1 MNYKSSILSMTFSL
15 IIFANLMAQDSLKVG
30 NTNDTYKN
38 NSLKLSFEIPTGW
51 TCITT
56 KDEFENI
63 KLSDERLNLGVY
75 NSNAIIELNK
85 GREETN
91 PSIRIFVKI
100 LPEESKIN
108 FSKLNSIDLVESMFS
123 MTNRKSTIYS
133 VSLKKYKVG
142 YTISKSKSEKQIVG
156 MILSADF
163 LYQVYITFDKN
174 DPNCTEQEF
183 ERIFKSL
190 DID

>member
-1 MNYKSSILSMTFSL
+1 MTYKAAILSITFSL
-15 IIFANLMAQDSLKVG
+15 IIFANLFAQDSLKAG
-30 NTNDTYKN
+30 NTNDSYKN
-38 NSLKLSFEIPTGW
+38 NLLKLNFEIPTGW
-51 TCITT
+51 TCLTS
-56 KDEFENI
+56 KEEFENI
-63 KLSDERLNLGVY
+63 NLSDERLNIGVY
-75 NSNAIIELNK
+75 SSSAIIELRK
-85 GREETN
+85 DKEEII
-91 PSIRIFVKI
+91 PSIRIFVKT
-100 LPEESKIN
+100 LPEESKVN
-108 FSKLNSIDLVESMFS
+108 FSKLSSIDYVERMSL

-183 ERIFKSL
+183 ERIFKSF

>member
-1 MNYKSSILSMTFSL
+1 MNYKASILAITFSL
-15 IIFANLMAQDSLKVG
+15 IIFANLNAQDSLKAVH
-30 NTNDTYKN
+30 TNDSYKN
-38 NSLKLSFEIPTGW
+38 SSLKLNFEIPTGW
-51 TCITT
+51 TCLTS
-56 KDEFENI
+56 KEEFENI
-63 KLSDERLNLGVY
+63 NLNDERLDLGVY
-75 NSNAIIELNK
+75 NSSAIIELK
-85 GREETN
+85 KDKEETI

-108 FSKLNSIDLVESMFS
+108 FSKLSSIDLVESMFS
-123 MTNRKSTIYS
+123 MTNRKPIIHS

-163 LYQVYITFDKN
+163 LYQVYITYDKN

-183 ERIFKSL
+183 ERIFKSF

>member
-1 MNYKSSILSMTFSL
+1 MNYKASILSITFSL
-15 IIFANLMAQDSLKVG
+15 FIFANLIAQDSLEAG
-30 NTNDTYKN
+30 NTNGNYKN
-38 NSLKLSFEIPTGW
+38 DSLKLSFEIPTGW
-51 TCITT
+51 TCLTS
-56 KDEFENI
+56 KEEFENI
-63 KLSDERLNLGVY
+63 KISDERLNFGVY
-75 NSNAIIELNK
+75 NSSAIIELK
-85 GREETN
+85 KYKEETI

-108 FSKLNSIDLVESMFS
+108 FSKLSSIDFVESISS
-123 MTNRKSTIYS
+123 MTNRKPIIHSL
-133 VSLKKYKVG
+133 SLKKYKVG

-156 MILSADF
+156 MILSTDF
-163 LYQVYITFDKN
+163 LYQVYITYDKN